1 MGSKSSEL
9 VTVVVAALLIFL
21 FLPVG
26 SVQASSPTAK
36 IINID
41 YPKRV
46 QPGKTFPVR
55 IDTGYS
61 IQSGVDVGI
70 WDAKSGVMIQ
80 SYAIPLPKAG
90 SASFDFKLT
99 APSVEGDWH
108 LLAITRV
115 WYQDAWY
122 QDPHGGSSD
131 FTINVSNIVTLVLS
145 STMVASSIEIDG
157 QQHQVAVN
165 KSTSLLL
172 KLGLHTLQ
180 APSLIQTGPLM
191 RFVFVGWSDGIN
203 SNSRPIVIIDDAQIS
218 AIYRTEYYL
227 SVKSNMG
234 NVSGEGWYEKG
245 SQASFVA
252 TASSDVVIWS
262 GLLTDHYR
270 FGGWSGDSI
279 SSSTIVPITM
289 DGPKSVEATWF
300 HSGTSVNL
308 VFVSGVF
315 YVGALL
321 FAVRSLYVYSVRRRA
336 RLRIPVRLVKRWA
349 KLILPLSTFIIAA
362 FLVPPAYA
370 QLPDQPAR
378 SIVRIGD
385 ASWYYWKQ
393 SASDTCLVWLGGG
406 IAQEGAD
413 QYWVNPYE
421 YESFGTIRFLQ
432 DLTKYYG
439 VIALEKGSYKYVLAD
454 SNRTINQE
462 PYQMQSQI
470 VTQIHDWIRAQG
482 YAHAYLVG
490 YSVGA
495 EVAAM
500 EVSMQSPA
508 QWTSPDGLILITP
521 SLSSDQIQ
529 NAYRTRANLL
539 VLYGGN
545 IETPQYIVTGQAFYN
560 GTPAEGWYGSYY
572 QHKEY
577 RIIPKMGHEVWTVL
591 ETGAYD
597 TQALHIIISFVE
609 KSKSLQLKP
618 GDAESIVSQA
628 RNYTVKGSAANLT
641 TLQAPPSISP
651 DQILIIQA
659 NMSYS
664 TQTTMLTRAI
674 AVDTQSGQVKS
685 VEDISVVGEAQ
696 RSFNF
701 LLSPPFNS
709 SQVSLEII
717 ILRNE
722 GGAWIPT
729 ARPYFTT
736 TNIRNSV
743 AVTMEA
749 SVPNVTLR
757 FDGTQYSVSSSIQL
771 ETVPGTHVIQ
781 SPIMVSLTNLTRAV
795 FTEWE
800 DGTSTSVRQVNLQS
814 NTTLVAYYRKQS
826 YVNATSSY
834 GRVAGSGWYDENS
847 TAAIFLQPPATS
859 EGGVLFVH
867 WTGDSVETSPRV
879 LLFVNSPKTVQ
890 ARWETVG
897 TTYESTPFDY
907 LTAILPSVIIFMI
920 FLILNLRRTKPQH
933 LN

>member
-1 MGSKSSEL
+1 MGSKPSEL
-9 VTVVVAALLIFL
+9 VTVLVAALLFFL
-21 FLPVG
+21 ILPLV

-46 QPGKTFPVR
+46 LPGKTFPVR

-70 WDAKSGVMIQ
+70 WDARSGVMIQ

-99 APSVEGDWH
+99 APSVEGDWN

-131 FTINVSNIVTLVLS
+131 FTINVSNIVTFVLS
-145 STMVASSIEIDG
+145 STMVTSSLEIDG
-157 QQHQVAVN
+157 QQYQVAAN

-172 KLGLHTLQ
+172 TPGLHTLQ
-180 APSLIQTGPLM
+180 APSLIQTEPLM
-191 RFVFVGWSDGIN
+191 RFIFVGWSDGIN
-203 SNSRPIVIIDDAQIS
+203 SNPRPIVINDDAQIS
-218 AIYRTEYYL
+218 ALYRTEYYL

-245 SQASFVA
+245 SQASFAA
-252 TASSDVVIWS
+252 TASSDVMTWS
-262 GLLTDHYR
+262 GLFTDHYR
-270 FGGWSGDSI
+270 FGGWYGDS
-279 SSSTIVPITM
+279 SSSNVSVSITM
-289 DGPKSVEATWF
+289 DGPKSVEATWI
-300 HSGTSVNL
+300 HSGTSVSL

-315 YVGALL
+315 YFGALVL
-321 FAVRSLYVYSVRRRA
+321 AVRSLYRYSARRRA
-336 RLRIPVRLVKRWA
+336 ETRRALRLVRRWA
-349 KLILPLSTFIIAA
+349 KLLIPLSTFIMAA
-362 FLVPPAYA
+362 ALIPPAYA

-378 SIVRIGD
+378 SIVSIGD

-393 SASDTCLVWLGGG
+393 SASDTCLLWLGGG
-406 IAQEGAD
+406 LAQEGAD

-439 VIALEKGSYKYVLAD
+439 LIALEKGSYKYVLAD

-539 VLYGGN
+539 VLYGGS
-545 IETPQYIVTGQAFYN
+545 IETPQYIATGQAFYN
-560 GTPAEGWYGSYY
+560 GTPTEGWHGSYY

-577 RIIPKMGHEVWTVL
+577 HIIPKMGHEVWTIL

-609 KSKSLQLKP
+609 KSKVLQLKP
-618 GDAESIVSQA
+618 EDAASIVSQVK
-628 RNYTVKGSAANLT
+628 NYTVKASAANLT
-641 TLQAPPSISP
+641 TVRAPPSISP
-651 DQILIIQA
+651 DQILVIQA
-659 NMSYS
+659 NMSYA
-664 TQTTMLTRAI
+664 TKATMLTRVVAL
-674 AVDTQSGQVKS
+674 DTQSGQVES
-685 VEDISVVGEAQ
+685 VVDISVVGEAQ

-709 SQVSLEII
+709 SQVSLEIV
-717 ILRNE
+717 ILRNV
-722 GGAWIPT
+722 GTVWLPT

-736 TNIRNSV
+736 TNITNSV
-743 AVTMEA
+743 AVTLQTTVSNM
-749 SVPNVTLR
+749 TFL
-757 FDGTQYSVSSSIQL
+757 FDGTRYSVSRPVQL
-771 ETVPGTHVIQ
+771 ETAPGTHVIQ
-781 SPIMVSLTNLTRAV
+781 LQIVVSLTNLTRAV

-800 DGTSTSVRQVNLQS
+800 DGTLTPVRQVNLQS
-814 NTTLVAYYRKQS
+814 NATLVAYYRKQY

-834 GRVAGSGWYDENS
+834 GRVAGSGWYDENA

-859 EGGVLFVH
+859 EGGVLFSH
-867 WTGDSVETSPRV
+867 WTGDSVDTSPRV
-879 LLFVNSPKTVQ
+879 LLFVNSPKIVQ

-897 TTYESTPFDY
+897 TLNESTPFDG
-907 LTAILPSVIIFMI
+907 LIAILPSVIIFII
-920 FLILNLRRTKPQH
+920 FLILNLRRTKLQH